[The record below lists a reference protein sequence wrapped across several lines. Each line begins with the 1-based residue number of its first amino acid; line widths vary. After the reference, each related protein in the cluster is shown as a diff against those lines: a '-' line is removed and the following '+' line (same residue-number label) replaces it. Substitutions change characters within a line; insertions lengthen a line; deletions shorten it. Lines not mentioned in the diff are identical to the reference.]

1 MKIGIVGGSG
11 NISTGVVRHLLD
23 RGHDVTCI
31 TRGRSGGLPDGA
43 KQLVGDRN
51 DTDWFIEAVQ
61 SARFD
66 AAIDFFAF
74 TPEHAHASLQAF
86 RDVGHFVHV
95 STVVAYGEQFD
106 WLPVTEDHPNRPGM
120 QYGANK
126 AQIEHLYRSAHES
139 SGFPVTII
147 KPSTTYGRQ
156 RVVRQ
161 LGIDT
166 RWIRRIREG
175 RPLLKVGEGNALH
188 HLLHVDDAAPAFV
201 GAIERDRTIGQTYNL
216 VHPHATNWG
225 EVHGTAMAILGREVD
240 LVPVSSDEL
249 FRLDPDRFRLV
260 RGIFAHNLLYS
271 AEKIM
276 RDIPEFR
283 PQVSLAEGMAD
294 AFEHLEREGLV
305 EEVPYGDWEDQIIES
320 QKSAYLSVLV

>member
-11 NISTGVVRHLLD
+11 NISTGVVRLLLE

-31 TRGRSGGLPDGA
+31 TRGQTGTLPEGA
-43 KQLVGDRN
+43 RPLVGDRN
-51 DTDWFIEAVQ
+51 DEGWFVDAVR
-61 SARFD
+61 AERFD

-74 TPEHAHASLQAF
+74 TPAHGLASLSAF

-95 STVVAYGEQFD
+95 STVVAYGEKFD
-106 WLPVTEDHPNRPGM
+106 WLPVTEDHPNRPEM
-120 QYGANK
+120 RYGANK
-126 AQIEHLYRSAHES
+126 AEIERRYREAHLA

-175 RPLLKVGEGNALH
+175 RALLQVGEGNALH

-216 VHPHATNWG
+216 VHPHATDWG
-225 EVHGTAMAILGREVD
+225 EVHRTAMSVLGNEVD
-240 LVPVSSDEL
+240 LVPVSADEL
-249 FRLDPDRFRLV
+249 IRLDPDRFRLV

-271 AEKIM
+271 AEKIR
-276 RDIPEFR
+276 RDIPEFN
-283 PQVSLAEGMAD
+283 PMISLAEGMAD
-294 AFEHLEREGLV
+294 AFEYLERKGLV
-305 EEVPYGDWEDQIIES
+305 EDVPLNDWEDQIIAN
-320 QKSAYLSVLV
+320 Q